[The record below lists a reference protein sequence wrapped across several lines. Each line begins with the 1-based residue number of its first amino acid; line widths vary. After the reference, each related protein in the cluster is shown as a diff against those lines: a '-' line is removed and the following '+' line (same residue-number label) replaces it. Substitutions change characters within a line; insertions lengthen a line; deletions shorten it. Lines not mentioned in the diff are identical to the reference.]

1 MTTYRPQEEPTARRR
16 PAPLTRRLAAG
27 AGALL
32 CLGFVA
38 ACGSSGSSGT
48 GGSAQGSGSFG
59 VHAKGV
65 VNFWARSST
74 SAVSVA
80 MVKQFNASHP
90 GLKVDLHLMAE
101 SSMPTELATA
111 IRAGSQPDLVG
122 LDDVYVPPFA
132 RENALMNLTK
142 LIGAL
147 PYESALSQGHLQLG
161 EYSGSEYAAPYLADL
176 SVLWYNKNLFRE
188 AGLNPD
194 QAPDSYASILADA
207 QKVSKLGHGI
217 SGFSFAG
224 DCPGCLAFTMLPEIW
239 PAAPHLIQGPFGNQK
254 ANVTGNTALASLL
267 TMYHEIWSQHL
278 APPADQTQAGLTWGA
293 DFQSGK
299 IGILPGGYDV
309 GAKFTTAADK
319 AEFAD
324 APLPGPNGGY
334 STFDGGDD
342 FVIPN
347 GAKNSSGA
355 WEFVTWVLAQKQ
367 QIEFPSLGYTPVRTD
382 VLTASYRAEY
392 PYDAVALEAL
402 AHGSVESTL
411 AYDDVFNDPGSPW
424 DQMFDTAVYDGNVSA
439 AIKAGQSGITS
450 ALSSVSG

>member
-1 MTTYRPQEEPTARRR
+1 MTTRPQPGRRK
-16 PAPLTRRLAAG
+16 PAVITAAG
-27 AGALL
+27 ASLL
-32 CLGFVA
+32 CLTLIT
-38 ACGSSGSSGT
+38 ACGSSASTPAASGSQPSK
-48 GGSAQGSGSFG
+48 SFG
-59 VHAKGV
+59 VNATGT

-74 SAVSVA
+74 SSVSVA
-80 MVKQFNASHP
+80 MVSQFNATHP

-132 RENALMNLTK
+132 HEGVLMNLTSD
-142 LIGAL
+142 ISAL
-147 PYESALSQGHLQLG
+147 PFAGALSQGHLQLG
-161 EYSGSEYAAPYLADL
+161 QYNGADYAVPYLADL
-176 SVLWYNKNLFRE
+176 SVLWYNKTLFRK

-194 QAPDSYASILADA
+194 QPPTSYAAILSDA
-207 QKVSKLGHGI
+207 QKINKLGNGV

-239 PAAPHLIQGPFGNQK
+239 PAGSHLIQGSLGDQH
-254 ANVTGNTALASLL
+254 AEVTSNTALSSLF
-267 TMYHEIWSQHL
+267 TVYHEIWSQHL

-309 GAKFTTAADK
+309 GAKFTTAADT

-324 APLPGPNGGY
+324 APLPGPDGGY

-342 FVIPN
+342 LVIPS
-347 GAKNSSGA
+347 GAKNASGA
-355 WEFVTWVLAQKQ
+355 WEFINWVLQAKQ
-367 QIEFPSLGYTPVRTD
+367 QLEYPSLGYTPVRTD
-382 VLTASYRAEY
+382 LLTASYRAKY

-402 AHGSVESTL
+402 AKGSVEFTL
-411 AYDDVFNDPGSPW
+411 AYSDVFNDPGSPW
-424 DQMFDTAVYDGNVSA
+424 DQMFDTAVYDGKVSA
-439 AIKAGQSGITS
+439 ALQAGQAAMDS